1 MNDDPESMLPP
12 LSSSPSGDRKVLP
25 KEKGPVF
32 EIGPYKV
39 VREIDR
45 GGMGVVYLAIQSQ
58 PVEREV
64 ALKVIQHPS
73 LAKTIAAECK
83 SLAAMS
89 HPNVAVIFDGGV
101 DAISKMPYFAMEYVD
116 GSQSEFELP
125 CLHCNMASSMELRPF
140 PLFRYMVITA

>member
-12 LSSSPSGDRKVLP
+12 LFSSPSGDRKVLP

-125 CLHCNMASSMELRPF
+125 LSLIH
-140 PLFRYMVITA
+140 I